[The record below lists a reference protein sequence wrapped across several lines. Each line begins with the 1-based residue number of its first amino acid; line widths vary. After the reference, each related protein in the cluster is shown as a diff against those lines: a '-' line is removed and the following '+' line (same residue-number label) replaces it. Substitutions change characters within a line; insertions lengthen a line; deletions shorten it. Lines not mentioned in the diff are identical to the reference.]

1 MEMSSLPA
9 WSSSGPQEVWEQQ
22 HSVCSAPWWTG
33 LNGRHDTKLLRLV
46 LRRTGR
52 LCPGRA
58 GQTAELRMGKDW
70 LQDTVNFGGA
80 ARFESYNAWAL
91 LEAGRVP
98 EGC

>member
-1 MEMSSLPA
+1 MTPCQLGAHLVRRRYGNSSTRC
-9 WSSSGPQEVWEQQ
+9 VQ
-22 HSVCSAPWWTG
+22 HRGTG